1 MRSHVHRGC
10 GRGGNRNAYAARP
23 GWTQGTAPPP
33 AGPGPV
39 GGRVRASPPPGHCSV
54 NSVGPAPSRT
64 SEASP
69 RHTGPTACGCIGAIA
84 KTYAARG
91 ESPQGHR
98 RLVFCRAGSADPP
111 PPHPQTGART
121 PVVCRAIGARLRST
135 AAGCEPSTASGRTGR
150 LTFGPSPP
158 NARSWFLGACAPR
171 PSGSGPAPSG
181 CGDARLRACA
191 RATGPR
197 PARPSIR
204 DASADGS
211 VMAHRWERPAG
222 ETAATGWPHGPS
234 LPLHEAVVPPH
245 HATVRAWGPR
255 VSFCPKVGP
264 RSPHGD
270 PRIGPGGC
278 GRARNLLF
286 RGHVALEVQQLAQ
299 SHQTRGGERANSQP

>member
-39 GGRVRASPPPGHCSV
+39 GGQVRASPPPGHCSA
-54 NSVGPAPSRT
+54 NSVGPAPSRR

-98 RLVFCRAGSADPP
+98 RLVLCRAGSADPP
-111 PPHPQTGART
+111 PHHPQTGAGT

-158 NARSWFLGACAPR
+158 MARSWFLGA
-171 PSGSGPAPSG
+171 GSDPAPSG

-191 RATGPR
+191 RATGP
-197 PARPSIR
+197 
-204 DASADGS
+204 
-211 VMAHRWERPAG
+211 PAG
-222 ETAATGWPHGPS
+222 P
-234 LPLHEAVVPPH
+234 
-245 HATVRAWGPR
+245 TVYPRR
-255 VSFCPKVGP
+255 VSGRVRDGAPLGAASGRDRRDRMAARALPPAPRGGRATASRDGARMGAAGFVLPQGRAAFTPRRSTDRSRGLRPCAEPPLPRPRRARSAAVGP
-264 RSPHGD
+264 EPPD
-270 PRIGPGGC
+270 PR
-278 GRARNLLF
+278 GRAREF
-286 RGHVALEVQQLAQ
+286 AAVG
-299 SHQTRGGERANSQP
+299 